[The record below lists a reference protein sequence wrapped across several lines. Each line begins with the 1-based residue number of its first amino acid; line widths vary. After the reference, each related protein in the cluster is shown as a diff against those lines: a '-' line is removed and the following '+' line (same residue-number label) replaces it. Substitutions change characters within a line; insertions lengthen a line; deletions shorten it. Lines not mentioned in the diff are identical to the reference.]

1 MKFSLIALILTSN
14 LVLSSY
20 VSGYLKFC
28 QLLGDRQT
36 QLSFIDGILGYR
48 NRAVYAF
55 TIEGTIPPLFCF
67 SIRLHGAHL
76 AQGIRG
82 GSL

>member
-1 MKFSLIALILTSN
+1 MSQVIWNFA
-14 LVLSSY
+14 
-20 VSGYLKFC
+20 
-28 QLLGDRQT
+28 LLGDRQT

-82 GSL
+82 GSLWLRHLTITRMNRES